1 MLKKYL
7 LAPGPTPVPPEVLLA
22 MAAPVVL
29 HRTPQFSELFRRV
42 SDASAGLFGTT
53 QPVLTLSASGTGAME
68 AAVTN
73 TLSPGDR
80 VVVISGGKFGERWAE
95 ISRTF
100 GLDVVEIAVE
110 WGTGVDPALVAD
122 ELKRHPETRA
132 VMVQHSETSTTALHP
147 VEAIAELT
155 RATDT
160 LLIVDGI
167 TSVGVLDCPMDA
179 AGIDVL
185 VTGSQK
191 ALMLPPGLALIALS
205 DKAWKASAKASLPR
219 YYFDLAKARKAL
231 EENTSAY
238 TPAVSLLFGLDAVYR
253 MVEEGGGWSEVYRRH
268 RILAEAARRGV
279 TAMGLGLLAPSAPSP
294 ATTGILVPEGIDG
307 AKLTKYL
314 RDVLGV
320 TIAGGQGKLKGK
332 ILRLAHIGYA
342 DTFDVVVGL
351 SAVEMAL
358 RHFGHDVPFG
368 RGPGAA
374 QEVLLEM
381 VTNNGRGN

>member
-29 HRTPQFSELFRRV
+29 HRTPQFSELVRRV
-42 SDASAGLFGTT
+42 SDASARLFGTS
-53 QPVLTLSASGTGAME
+53 QPVLTLSSSGTGAME

-80 VVVISGGKFGERWAE
+80 VVVVNGGKFGERWTE

-110 WGTGVDPALVAD
+110 WGTAVDPAAVAD
-122 ELKRHPETRA
+122 ELRRHPETRA
-132 VMVQHSETSTTALHP
+132 VMIQHSETSTTVLHP
-147 VEAIAELT
+147 VEEIARLT
-155 RATDT
+155 RASET

-179 AGIDVL
+179 TGIDVL

-205 DKAWKASAKASLPR
+205 EKAWSASRKSKLPR
-219 YYFDLAKARKAL
+219 YYFDLARARKSL
-231 EENTSAY
+231 DENTTAY
-238 TPAVSLLFGLDAVYR
+238 TPPVSLLFGLDAVYR
-253 MVEEGGGWSEVYRRH
+253 MVESNGGWTSVHRRH
-268 RILAEAARRGV
+268 RILAAAARRGV
-279 TAMGLGLLAPSAPSP
+279 EAMGLRLLAPAAPSP
-294 ATTGILVPEGIDG
+294 AATGIRVPEDIDG
-307 AKLTKYL
+307 GAMTKYL
-314 RDVLGV
+314 RDVMGV

-342 DTFDVVVGL
+342 DSFDVVVGL
-351 SAVEMAL
+351 SAMEMAL
-358 RHFGHDVPFG
+358 RHFRHDVALG

-381 VTNNGRGN
+381 YCN